1 MPPERPHAPTFN
13 LAEILR
19 HQNQGQPRAL
29 YAACTAN
36 GFAIQAVLQQARRDG
51 TPALIEST
59 PGQVNLS
66 GGYSGLTPDFFRRQV
81 LQMAAENG
89 LAPGQVILGG
99 DHIGPHPWRHM
110 RGGQAM
116 QRAAALTAA
125 CVAAGYRKLHL
136 DPVSPC
142 GDDPLLMDGSLPLEL
157 VSRRTAE
164 LCHVAEQAA
173 EQAGIS
179 PPIYVIG
186 SDVPP
191 PGGEN
196 GAAGPPSVTDPG
208 RLRDFLSACRR
219 AFQRRELLPAWERVC
234 AVVVHTGAAFSP
246 LAVHPY
252 SSERLKPLAS
262 FIRQDK
268 RRVLEAH
275 STDFQTEAALA
286 AMVKDHCRVLKVG
299 PALTYALREAL
310 FALAEMERR
319 ILGTRKDVTRSRL
332 PEVMERLMVAEP
344 GFWQTY
350 YQGSE
355 QAQAHL
361 RQHALSDRIRYYWA
375 RPEAEAA
382 RQQLFANLR
391 RYSPPLDLVRECLP
405 EAAEK
410 IGAGRLANNPD
421 AIVLDR
427 VGQVTKIY
435 ARACRLDRVA

>member
-1 MPPERPHAPTFN
+1 MPPGRSHDPASE
-13 LAEILR
+13 LAEVLG
-19 HQNQGQPRAL
+19 HQKKGRPRAL

-36 GFAIQAVLQQARRDG
+36 GFAIQAVLRRARQDG
-51 TPALIEST
+51 TPALVEST
-59 PGQVNLS
+59 AGQVNLS
-66 GGYSGLTPDFFRRQV
+66 GGYSGLTPDLFRRQV
-81 LQMAAENG
+81 LQMAAG
-89 LAPGQVILGG
+89 MGVAPGQVILGG
-99 DHIGPHPWRHM
+99 DHIGPHLWRRM
-110 RGGQAM
+110 PAGQAM
-116 QRAAALTAA
+116 QKAAALTAA
-125 CVAAGYRKLHL
+125 CVAAGYRKIHL

-142 GDDPLLMDGSLPLEL
+142 GDDPLLADGSLPLEL
-157 VSRRTAE
+157 VCRRTAE
-164 LCHVAEQAA
+164 LGRVAEQAA
-173 EQAGIS
+173 EKAKIS
-179 PPIYVIG
+179 PPVYVIG

-191 PGGEN
+191 PGGEI

-219 AFQRRELLPAWERVC
+219 AFESMELMPAWERVY

-246 LAVHPY
+246 LMVQPY
-252 SSERLKPLAS
+252 SSDRLKPLTALIS
-262 FIRQDK
+262 RDK
-268 RRVLEAH
+268 SRVLEAH
-275 STDFQTEAALA
+275 STDFQTEEDLA
-286 AMVKDHCRVLKVG
+286 AMVKDHCGVLKVG

-319 ILGTRKDVTRSRL
+319 TLGARKDVTCSRL

-355 QAQAHL
+355 GEQAHL

-391 RYSPPLDLVRECLP
+391 RYPPPLSVVRECLP
-405 EAAEK
+405 AAGDK
-410 IGAGRLANNPD
+410 IGTGRLDNDPG

-427 VGQVTKIY
+427 IGQVTKTY
-435 ARACRLDRVA
+435 ARACRLDRTV

>member
-1 MPPERPHAPTFN
+1 MPPGRSHDPASA
-13 LAEILR
+13 LAEVLG
-19 HQNQGQPRAL
+19 HQKKGRPRAL

-36 GFAIQAVLQQARRDG
+36 GFAIQAVFRQARQDG

-59 PGQVNLS
+59 AGQVNLS
-66 GGYSGLTPDFFRRQV
+66 GGYSGLAPNLFRRQV
-81 LQMAAENG
+81 LQMAAGIGVAHE
-89 LAPGQVILGG
+89 QVILGG
-99 DHIGPHPWRHM
+99 DHIGPHLWHQMPAE
-110 RGGQAM
+110 QAM

-125 CVAAGYRKLHL
+125 CVAAGYRKIHI
-136 DPVSPC
+136 DPVTPC
-142 GDDPLLMDGSLPLEL
+142 GDDPLLAGGSLPLDL
-157 VSRRTAE
+157 VCRRTAE
-164 LCHVAEQAA
+164 LCRVAEQAA
-173 EQAGIS
+173 EKAKI
-179 PPIYVIG
+179 PPPFYVIG

-191 PGGEN
+191 PGGED
-196 GAAGPPSVTDPG
+196 GADGPPPVTAPG

-219 AFQRRELLPAWERVC
+219 AFESMELMPAWERVC

-246 LAVHPY
+246 LSVRPY
-252 SSERLKPLAS
+252 SSDRLKPLTA
-262 FIRQDK
+262 FISRDK

-275 STDFQTEAALA
+275 STDFQTEEALA
-286 AMVKDHCRVLKVG
+286 AMVKDHCGILKVG

-319 ILGTRKDVTRSRL
+319 ILRVRKDVTCSRL

-344 GFWQTY
+344 GFWKTY

-355 QAQAHL
+355 QDQAYL

-391 RYSPPLDLVRECLP
+391 RYPPPLDLVRECLP
-405 EAAEK
+405 EAGEN
-410 IGAGRLANNPD
+410 IRAGRLANNPE

-427 VGQVTKIY
+427 IGQVARMY
-435 ARACRLDRVA
+435 ARACRPDAVV